1 LGRSHHRP
9 FGKAPVKSMKKNY
22 VFLCSEQPEHEL
34 SRQCFMRATK
44 GSLSLFPSPRKNFA
58 IVQLSFLGIVF
69 AFMFGLVLVATI
81 LGPDTLAVFWILLL
95 PMILWCAVA
104 WPWAV
109 RIAFRYAQ
117 KKIPGVDLRVR
128 EVKPGLIHHRLR
140 VEAGGRKTLLIIT
153 SRRQTI
159 TDALQ
164 LSKTRK

>member
-1 LGRSHHRP
+1 M
-9 FGKAPVKSMKKNY
+9 KSSY

-44 GSLSLFPSPRKNFA
+44 GSLSLFPSPRRNFA
-58 IVQLSFLGIVF
+58 VVQLSFLGIVF
-69 AFMFGLVLVATI
+69 AFMFSLVLVLTFF
-81 LGPDTLAVFWILLL
+81 GPDTLAVFWILLPPL
-95 PMILWCAVA
+95 ILWCAIA

-109 RIAFRYAQ
+109 RLAFRYYQ
-117 KKIPGVDLRVR
+117 RGTFPSVDLRFR

-140 VEAGGRKTLLIIT
+140 VEAGGKRTVLIVT

-159 TDALQ
+159 TDAIQ